1 MRGWIER
8 VPSPPQSPKGRVFL
22 LLPPFSFPPS
32 ARVAKV
38 GLGKVRVT
46 DDIVGRMS
54 GLVIFK
60 LLVIFSFYTRVLSQL
75 RWILNK
81 VRSCPCVGR
90 QAVMAKH
97 QSEPFIGESPPFS
110 VRATRAGVTVEEL
123 PQGSPPPTSS

>member
-46 DDIVGRMS
+46 DDDIVGQMS
-54 GLVIFK
+54 GLVISK
-60 LLVIFSFYTRVLSQL
+60 LLALFSTFAVFFFILL
-75 RWILNK
+75 RWNLNK

-97 QSEPFIGESPPFS
+97 QSEPFIGESPAPLLRQS
-110 VRATRAGVTVEEL
+110 D
-123 PQGSPPPTSS
+123 QGRGDS